1 MTKGGQGVEELLSIG
16 KILKPHGIRGEVKV
30 LPLTDFPRRFDRL
43 SHIQVLTADHRLLD
57 LTIQKVRYY
66 KNFVYLKFK
75 EYTSVDQ
82 VKGLRGGLL
91 KIKRSEA
98 VELPEGQYLYF
109 DIIGLSVRTEA
120 GEELGV
126 VEDIFST
133 GGNDVY
139 VVKSQKNKEY
149 LIPATT
155 EIIKKIDLVEKV
167 LIIHPL
173 EGLLS

>member
-1 MTKGGQGVEELLSIG
+1 MTKDEQGGEELLSIG

-30 LPLTDFPRRFDRL
+30 LPLTDFPQRFDLL
-43 SHIQVLTADHRLLD
+43 SHIQVLTRDHRILN
-57 LTIQKVRYY
+57 LTIQKVRYE

-75 EYTSVDQ
+75 EYTSPDQ
-82 VKGLRGGLL
+82 VKDLRGGLL

-98 VELPEGQYLYF
+98 VDLPEGQYLYF

-120 GEELGV
+120 GQELGV

-133 GGNDVY
+133 GSNDVY
-139 VVKSQKNKEY
+139 VVKSQNKEH

-155 EIIKKIDLVEKV
+155 EIIKKIDLAEKV